1 MKDLDS
7 APPPDNQPRPNLR
20 PAALAILEG
29 EQKYTAIHAPVL
41 LIYAAPHSG
50 YPPVRD
56 QAMRA
61 SAEARDEANADA
73 QAKAFKT
80 AVPQARVVMLPH
92 ANHYVFQSN
101 EPDVLREMDAFIAG
115 LK

>member
-1 MKDLDS
+1 LKDLDS

-20 PAALAILEG
+20 PAAMAILEG
-29 EQKYTAIHAPVL
+29 EQKFTAIHAPVL

-50 YPPVRD
+50 YPPVKD
-56 QAMRA
+56 PAMRV

-73 QAKAFKT
+73 QTKAFKI
-80 AVPQARVVMLPH
+80 AVSQARVVMLPH

-101 EPDVLREMDAFIAG
+101 EADVLREIDAFIAG